1 MASNKQRGRPLDCL
15 EQDGQNDIKIG
26 DGLSEGSSKDKN
38 SLENDD
44 DANLDDDGNI
54 VYVCGLIINIESIT
68 KAQILKLRKLM
79 PRKDYRQLK
88 NRKSARECR
97 RKRKA
102 ERSDM
107 LTELESLRK
116 DKIFLEKE
124 VQLLRQKLKQKY
136 DQ

>member
-1 MASNKQRGRPLDCL
+1 
-15 EQDGQNDIKIG
+15 
-26 DGLSEGSSKDKN
+26 
-38 SLENDD
+38 
-44 DANLDDDGNI
+44 
-54 VYVCGLIINIESIT
+54 VYVCGLVINIESIT

-107 LTELESLRK
+107 LEELEKLRK
-116 DKIFLEKE
+116 DKITLEKE
-124 VQLLRQKLKQKY
+124 VYILRDKLK
-136 DQ
+136 